1 MKLADG
7 HISRSYSWVL
17 TASFELDGSMLPS
30 LLYFLWKNPS
40 LFCTA
45 SGDAVA
51 KIHPSFL

>member
-17 TASFELDGSMLPS
+17 TASCELDGRMLPS

-40 LFCTA
+40 LCCIA